1 MNGQWLKATS
11 DGYPS
16 QLWNDEAGNYIQYR
30 NINYVDD
37 HYEFEYRYLNHDEA
51 VQIGVIMETAAQ
63 LIPTIVKMQSAE
75 EACTILFGTNDA
87 DVDFVAQARTLRP
100 MLAEMAVSLSD
111 DEASSV
117 PFLFE
122 QWNPNGH
129 SYAVDDRVQYNGTLY
144 RCIQAHTSLSTWD
157 PVHAPSLWARTDDP
171 AIEWPE
177 WVRPLGTHDAYAKG
191 AKVSHN
197 GKHWISNTPNNTWE
211 PGVYGW
217 DEVPEATE

>member
-11 DGYPS
+11 DSYPS

-75 EACTILFGTNDA
+75 EACMILFGTNDPN
-87 DVDFVAQARTLRP
+87 VDFVAQARTLRP
-100 MLAEMAVSLSD
+100 MMVGMAVSLSD
-111 DEASSV
+111 EEASSV

-129 SYAVDDRVQYNGTLY
+129 SYVVGDRVQYNGTLY
-144 RCIQAHTSLSTWD
+144 RCIQAHTSQSTWD
-157 PVHAPSLWARTDDP
+157 PVNAASLWARTDDP

-177 WVRPLGTHDAYAKG
+177 WVQPTGDHDDYAQG

-197 GKHWISNTPNNTWE
+197 GKHWISDTPNNVWQ

-217 DEVPEATE
+217 TEVPESTE

>member
-1 MNGQWLKATS
+1 MNEQWLKATS
-11 DGYPS
+11 NGYPS

-75 EACTILFGTNDA
+75 EACMILFGTNDS
-87 DVDFVAQARTLRP
+87 DVDFVAQARTLRS
-100 MLAEMAVSLSD
+100 MMVEMAVSLSD
-111 DEASSV
+111 EEASSV

-129 SYAVDDRVQYNGTLY
+129 SYAIGDRVQYNGTLY
-144 RCIQAHTSLSTWD
+144 RCIQAHTSQSTWD
-157 PVHAPSLWARTDDP
+157 PVNAPSLWARTDDP

-177 WVRPLGTHDAYAKG
+177 WVRPLGSHDAYAKG

-197 GKHWISNTPNNTWE
+197 GKH
-211 PGVYGW
+211 
-217 DEVPEATE
+217 

>member
-1 MNGQWLKATS
+1 MNGQWLNATS
-11 DGYPS
+11 DSYPS

-75 EACTILFGTNDA
+75 EACMILFGTNDS

-100 MLAEMAVSLSD
+100 MMVGMAVSLSD
-111 DEASSV
+111 EEAFSV

-144 RCIQAHTSLSTWD
+144 RCIQAHTSQSTWD
-157 PVHAPSLWARTDDP
+157 PVNAPSLWARTDDP

-177 WVRPLGTHDAYAKG
+177 WVQPTRAHDAYAQG
-191 AKVSHN
+191 AKVSHS
-197 GKHWISNTPNNTWE
+197 GKHWTSDTPNNVWE

-217 DEVPEATE
+217 TEVPE